1 MVIVVVSD
9 DSFAWRSSSLKI
21 KTEHD
26 DPIAAT
32 TVKAMRVIRFMGPP
46 WKDGEVNKIR
56 QHPHAPLIYS
66 DKGHAAKGAQ
76 PIPLPKW
83 QHSPGVTR
91 LNDLPTECDATSLGQ
106 RQ

>member
-1 MVIVVVSD
+1 MAIVVIKNKNRARRRNRGNNGYGNEGY
-9 DSFAWRSSSLKI
+9 SFHRASL
-21 KTEHD
+21 E
-26 DPIAAT
+26 
-32 TVKAMRVIRFMGPP
+32 R
-46 WKDGEVNKIR
+46 WKVNKIR

-83 QHSPGVTR
+83 QHSPGVTG
-91 LNDLPTECDATSLGQ
+91 LNDLPTEYDATSLGQ